1 MAFKK
6 LSTYNEE
13 RFGRFFLLRNDSDYA
28 DVIFMYRSMD
38 DALEANTHYIKSA
51 DYSGYVHCNGRTC
64 PACAKGIRVQPKI
77 FIPLYNITTGQ
88 LEFWDRTIRFEN
100 QLNIDVFSKYPN
112 PSEFVFRIQRHGAA
126 GDVNT
131 TYSIIAVGRN
141 NVASYEEILTK
152 NNATY
157 PEYYENVCRE
167 VTDSEMTSM
176 LNQNSAAPSI
186 EMKNYNYDMKPRA
199 VYQPSEAVQA
209 SIPKMTNSVPII
221 PDLNSDYNESASAS
235 ESIDLDD
242 DVNF

>member
-13 RFGRFFLLRNDSDYA
+13 RFGRFFLLRNDGDYA

-64 PACAKGIRVQPKI
+64 PACAKGIRVQPKL

-112 PSEFVFRIQRHGAA
+112 PSELVFRIQRHGAA

-141 NVASYEEILTK
+141 NTASYEEILTK
-152 NNATY
+152 NNASY
-157 PEYYENVCRE
+157 PEYYENVCKE
-167 VTDSEMTSM
+167 VSDSEMASM
-176 LNQNSAAPSI
+176 LNQNTTAPSGD
-186 EMKNYNYDMKPRA
+186 MKNYNYDMKPRA
-199 VYQPSEAVQA
+199 AYQPSEAVHA
-209 SIPKMTNSVPII
+209 PIPEMTNAAPII
-221 PDLNSDYNESASAS
+221 PDLNSNYNEPAG
-235 ESIDLDD
+235 ESVDLDE
-242 DVNF
+242 DVDF